1 MDLPLRIGRYSL
13 YRELARG
20 GMATIFLGQL
30 QGPVGFAR
38 TVAIKRLHP
47 HLAKDP
53 EFVTMFMDE
62 ARLAARIQHPNVAS
76 MLDVVATKGE
86 LFLVME
92 YIQGETLSR
101 LLKLCKGPAPLEI
114 VSSMLAGVLHGLHA
128 AHEATDERGQ
138 LMNLVHRDV
147 SPQNVMVGRD
157 GATRLLDFG
166 VARAQGRFH
175 TTEEGKLKGK
185 LPYMAPEQLRGAKP
199 TRQTDIYAAAAVLWE
214 SLTGRRLIEGAN
226 EGEVLERVL
235 NAQHVRPSHL
245 NPRVPGAL
253 DEIVLRGLSRN
264 VDRRFKTA
272 RDMAMELERVVP
284 PAAAAIVGEWV
295 QHTAK
300 DTLEKRSQLVA
311 ELEQASSSKHDL
323 GELMSELANYTSA
336 PKIPVTASAV
346 EPEQG
351 PHTDPKWE
359 EYVPEK
365 NAEPKR
371 KTWPLVLGGSI
382 GAIGIAALV
391 LARCAAAPADATQ
404 AAAGSGTVA
413 ASAPPSAEPPPLVS
427 LGLPPTAAPKPT
439 VEDLDRSGPSDTDR
453 LVASA
458 PAKSAS
464 AKPKWVAPPA
474 AKPNKPDCSQ
484 PKILGKN
491 GKWIYRRE
499 CLNE

>member
-101 LLKLCKGPAPLEI
+101 LVKLGQGPVPLEI
-114 VSSMLAGVLHGLHA
+114 AGAIMSGVLHGLHA

-138 LMNLVHRDV
+138 LMNLIHRDV
-147 SPQNVMVGRD
+147 SPQNVMIGRD
-157 GATRLLDFG
+157 GAARLLDFG

-214 SLTGRRLIEGAN
+214 SLTGRRLIEGTT
-226 EGEVLERVL
+226 
-235 NAQHVRPSHL
+235 S
-245 NPRVPGAL
+245 VP
-253 DEIVLRGLSRN
+253 
-264 VDRRFKTA
+264 
-272 RDMAMELERVVP
+272 
-284 PAAAAIVGEWV
+284 
-295 QHTAK
+295 
-300 DTLEKRSQLVA
+300 
-311 ELEQASSSKHDL
+311 
-323 GELMSELANYTSA
+323 
-336 PKIPVTASAV
+336 
-346 EPEQG
+346 
-351 PHTDPKWE
+351 
-359 EYVPEK
+359 
-365 NAEPKR
+365 
-371 KTWPLVLGGSI
+371 
-382 GAIGIAALV
+382 
-391 LARCAAAPADATQ
+391 AT
-404 AAAGSGTVA
+404 
-413 ASAPPSAEPPPLVS
+413 
-427 LGLPPTAAPKPT
+427 
-439 VEDLDRSGPSDTDR
+439 
-453 LVASA
+453 
-458 PAKSAS
+458 
-464 AKPKWVAPPA
+464 
-474 AKPNKPDCSQ
+474 
-484 PKILGKN
+484 
-491 GKWIYRRE
+491 
-499 CLNE
+499 